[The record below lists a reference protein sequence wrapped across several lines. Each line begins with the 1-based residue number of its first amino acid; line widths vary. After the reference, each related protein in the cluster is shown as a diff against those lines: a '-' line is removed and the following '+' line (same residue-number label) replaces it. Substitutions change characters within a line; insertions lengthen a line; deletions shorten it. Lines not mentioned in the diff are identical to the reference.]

1 MMRGEAHAPVHRI
14 DVLNPDQV
22 LLRDAARLLGEGRVV
37 VFPTE
42 TFYGLGAD
50 ALRHEAVHRVC
61 RLKGRPRHM
70 PLLCLVDDVERV
82 GAVASFIPAHA
93 RALMEA
99 FWPGPLTLVLPPKPN
114 IPEVLVGPTG
124 GVAVR
129 WSPHPVAA
137 ALVTML
143 DSPLTG
149 TSANLTGRPAPR
161 QVEELCEEIRQGVDA
176 ILDAG
181 PTRGGLPSTV
191 LDCTGSALRV
201 LREGAISSQEL
212 RPFL

>member
-1 MMRGEAHAPVHRI
+1 MERAPEPPVHRI
-14 DVLNPDQV
+14 DVLNLDLQ
-22 LLRDAARLLGEGRVV
+22 LLRDTARLLNEGGVV

-42 TFYGLGAD
+42 TFYGLGAH
-50 ALRHEAVHRVC
+50 ALSQEAVHRVC
-61 RLKGRPRHM
+61 RLKGRARHM
-70 PLLCLVDDVERV
+70 PLLCLVDKMERV
-82 GAVASFIPAHA
+82 GAVASRIPERA

-99 FWPGPLTLVLPPKPN
+99 FWPGPLTLVLPPKPH

-137 ALVTML
+137 ALVTFL

-149 TSANLTGRPAPR
+149 TSANVSGRPAPSR
-161 QVEELCEEIRQGVDA
+161 TEDLCAVIRRGVDA
-176 ILDAG
+176 ILNAG
-181 PTRGGLPSTV
+181 PTKGGLPSTV
-191 LDCTGSALRV
+191 LDCTRLPMRV
-201 LREGAISSQEL
+201 LREGAVSSQEL